1 MGGEVGKG
9 KLIETQKE
17 GTKEEDISDGPPA
30 VSTWMDVEK
39 RCEKKAV
46 STTQGAHLAIYPHT
60 IQQRVSPVGK

>member
-1 MGGEVGKG
+1 MGEKVGKG
-9 KLIETQKE
+9 KFIETQKE

-30 VSTWMDVEK
+30 VPTWMEGEK

-46 STTQGAHLAIYPHT
+46 SAMHGAHLAIYPHT

>member
-30 VSTWMDVEK
+30 VPT
-39 RCEKKAV
+39 
-46 STTQGAHLAIYPHT
+46 
-60 IQQRVSPVGK
+60 